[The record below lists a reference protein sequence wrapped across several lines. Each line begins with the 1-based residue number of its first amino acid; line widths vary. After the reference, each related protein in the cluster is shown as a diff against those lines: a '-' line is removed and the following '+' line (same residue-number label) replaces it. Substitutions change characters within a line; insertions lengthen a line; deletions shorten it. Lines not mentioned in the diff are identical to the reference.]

1 MNSCNIRQYTSIQQF
16 IGCQYIASGGWK
28 DTNENISNDGEGFGA
43 GGGENNHLGHSGVVI
58 LTLSVQEI
66 DSINAVITMKEVWA
80 LNEFGTESDQN
91 FYLLY

>member
-1 MNSCNIRQYTSIQQF
+1 MSGYKTNKTAFRCKPHMIAYKQLIHTSKILE
-16 IGCQYIASGGWK
+16 SV
-28 DTNENISNDGEGFGA
+28 ESR
-43 GGGENNHLGHSGVVI
+43 HLGYYGVVI

>member
-1 MNSCNIRQYTSIQQF
+1 M
-16 IGCQYIASGGWK
+16 
-28 DTNENISNDGEGFGA
+28 TNENISNDGEGFVA
-43 GGGENNHLGHSGVVI
+43 GGGGNNHLGHSGVVI

-91 FYLLY
+91 FYLFKSRDLVV